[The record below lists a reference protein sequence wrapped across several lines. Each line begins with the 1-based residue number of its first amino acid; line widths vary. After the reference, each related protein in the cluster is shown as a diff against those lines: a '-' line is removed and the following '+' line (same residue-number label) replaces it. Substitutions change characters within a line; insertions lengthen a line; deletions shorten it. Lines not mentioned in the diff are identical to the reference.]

1 MEDNATNHALTEVAL
16 ALAMAFFAIMIL
28 AMVSMGMPSDTAKP
42 PPLADLPKDAVVLA
56 QLKEAAE
63 KSADSIES
71 QADDTEQTYL
81 FYFNDHFY
89 DHQLKPISLD
99 QLPPGGKVVLALP
112 PSLTV
117 DKAMNIQAKINHP
130 DLVITQLNPQ
140 WLQRLETL

>member
-28 AMVSMGMPSDTAKP
+28 AMVSMNVPSDNVQVAH
-42 PPLADLPKDAVVLA
+42 PPLDGDQMALVETKAEADHTEQPSD
-56 QLKEAAE
+56 QQTQAA
-63 KSADSIES
+63 
-71 QADDTEQTYL
+71 EQTYL
-81 FYFNDHFY
+81 FYFNDHYY
-89 DHQLKPISLD
+89 DQQLNQVIPAT
-99 QLPPGGKVVLALP
+99 LPQGGKIVLALP

-117 DKAMNIQAKINHP
+117 DKAMAIQAKINRP